1 MMGTLDMRTKVLRE
15 NSGLTLIELMV
26 AMIICTVLVAGAYR
40 IFVFQQKTYTIE
52 ENVVDIQQNARLAI
66 SQMTREIRMSGF
78 GGVARLLPI
87 QFGTLIINNIINP
100 DTPVPGALT
109 IVEAGND
116 AASLTTPAARLDSQ
130 IIVSTLTD
138 SQGNVLFDNNA
149 KRYFSIDGLECHEIF
164 SIDSHTNTITLKPP
178 DKLLYRH
185 DANTPVFAV
194 RAITYQVVTQDGN
207 PSLIRN
213 ENTGQGSQPEAD
225 NIEAIQ
231 FQYYDASGIVVPAA
245 NAQMITISLT
255 ARTSQPDPDLKGGDG
270 YRRRSISTTVKLKD
284 IALDQQKSGV

>member
-52 ENVVDIQQNARLAI
+52 ENAVDMQQNARLAI
-66 SQMTREIRMSGF
+66 GQMTREIRMSGF

-87 QFGTLIINNIINP
+87 QFGTLAINNIINP

-116 AASLTTPAARLDSQ
+116 AATLTSAAGRPDSQ

-138 SQGNVLFDNNA
+138 SRGNVLYDTGA
-149 KRYFSIDGLECHEIF
+149 KRYISIDGLECHEIA
-164 SIDSHTNTITLKPP
+164 SIDSTTNTITLK
-178 DKLLYRH
+178 DSLLYRH
-185 DANTPVFAV
+185 NVNAPVFAV

-213 ENTGQGSQPEAD
+213 ENTGQGGQPEAD